1 MTEPDNEVPHVE
13 AHAGVAE
20 VSSAPEP
27 EPEPEENGDGM
38 D

>member
-1 MTEPDNEVPHVE
+1 MTEPDDVPHVE
-13 AHAGVAE
+13 AHAQPAE
-20 VSSAPEP
+20 VTSAPDP